1 MPRCPWVDE
10 TKLGYPEY
18 HDTEWG
24 VPVYDDQT
32 FFEFITLEAAQ
43 AGLSWY
49 TVLRKRENYRRAFAG
64 FEVEKVAR
72 FNVRSVERL
81 MNDAGIIRNRLKV
94 HAAISNARQFIK
106 VQQEFGSFANYF
118 WRFVGGTPI
127 VNRPRNLSDFKATTA
142 QSDAAAKDLK
152 HRGFKFLGSTIMYA
166 HMQAT
171 GLVNDHTLDCFRR
184 QEIIASYPKRR

>member
-1 MPRCPWVDE
+1 M
-10 TKLGYPEY
+10 
-18 HDTEWG
+18 
-24 VPVYDDQT
+24 
-32 FFEFITLEAAQ
+32 
-43 AGLSWY
+43 
-49 TVLRKRENYRRAFAG
+49 
-64 FEVEKVAR
+64 AR
-72 FNVRSVERL
+72 FNVRSIERL

-106 VQQEFGSFANYF
+106 VQQEFGSFGNYF

-127 VNRPRNLSDFKATTA
+127 VNRLRNLSDFKATTA

-171 GLVNDHTLDCFRR
+171 GLVNDHTLDCFRHD
-184 QEIIASYPKRR
+184 QV